1 MNLISITIYSVKS
14 YLSSCWIVMNYQLQI
29 KSDEVDYEI
38 DVEGVTSLSED
49 IKMEIVDAN
58 NFVDCKFKVDC
69 ELNNFPL
76 KKEGG
81 DPTKYSQ
88 ARSIMTTQTQRLEP
102 EPILYRKRLHS
113 SKIICIQGD
122 QKIYKCIGCGEI
134 STDLKAHIEEK
145 HKDVG
150 NDVIIHAMKSQCD
163 WCGLKNSEL
172 KYFNFSFSD
181 VKYVKSCQQSLNLA
195 IDLKKPSSQEVI
207 MMDSAR

>member
-1 MNLISITIYSVKS
+1 
-14 YLSSCWIVMNYQLQI
+14 
-29 KSDEVDYEI
+29 
-38 DVEGVTSLSED
+38 
-49 IKMEIVDAN
+49 MEIVDAN

-69 ELNNFPL
+69 ELNTFPL

-81 DPTKYSQ
+81 DPTKYSRAQ
-88 ARSIMTTQTQRLEP
+88 SITTTQTRRLEH
-102 EPILYRKRLHS
+102 EPILCRKRSHS
-113 SKIICIQGD
+113 SKIICIQED
-122 QKIYKCIGCGEI
+122 QKMHKCIGCGEI

-150 NDVIIHAMKSQCD
+150 NDVIVHAMKSQCD

-195 IDLKKPSSQEVI
+195 IDLKKPSSHEVI
-207 MMDSAR
+207 MMDLVNTLMYHIDAYKAPLLIKPPVQQNLNKPPLFWTKSPLFEAF

>member
-1 MNLISITIYSVKS
+1 MPSAE
-14 YLSSCWIVMNYQLQI
+14 CRIVMNYQLQI
-29 KSDEVDYEI
+29 KSDKVDYEI

-58 NFVDCKFKVDC
+58 NFVDCKLKVDC
-69 ELNNFPL
+69 ELNSFPL

-81 DPTKYSQ
+81 VPTKYSW

-102 EPILYRKRLHS
+102 LEPEPILCRKRSHS

-122 QKIYKCIGCGEI
+122 QKMYKCIGCGEI

-150 NDVIIHAMKSQCD
+150 NDVIVHAMKSQCD
-163 WCGLKNSEL
+163 
-172 KYFNFSFSD
+172 
-181 VKYVKSCQQSLNLA
+181 
-195 IDLKKPSSQEVI
+195 
-207 MMDSAR
+207 